1 MIFTLLALAYA
12 LWVFADR
19 LGMCY
24 VVLGAALLLAWAWW
38 ELRELPRPISR
49 PIANKELS
57 SVCFLLIDSV
67 ENPLFEQLLWWVLPR
82 GVCIKRFQH
91 RVMLR
96 DYTVV
101 YSWPPVDYYTSA
113 ERLLR
118 RALPDNFLVRHLLH
132 GFFHD
137 MPRGGMCPVDG
148 IKTGAGTTLFGFCDY
163 MSWFSSTKPYLY
175 ITTSNVLEMQDSD
188 NARLAEEASCKAD
201 GASTLPGG
209 TSDTATLRSCLR
221 PPKEAAQ
228 SDWPST
234 DSWSDMHDW
243 DSEIGDISS
252 GASARHLRAGLSRLL
267 ADTATAVLRKF
278 LAPPKK
284 RVRFVL
290 PTDDDQHD
298 SADAPNAEDGGQAP
312 RLESSSSL
320 VGRDS
325 PDDIFAVLVRWEIS
339 VNKFTPRR
347 YCLDCAMYRDELK
360 VAEHLMTS
368 TLEDF
373 QRHCARPEDHGDILL
388 SRKLSDAQFDAYK
401 AYCALGDKSQDH
413 ALTHC
418 EDYATPATTIR
429 RPFRVQ
435 PPSKPDAPA
444 TPGHTR
450 STASPV
456 TRTTPGRTQS
466 TAPLANTTMMAGR
479 TRPAAPP
486 VTRTAPGRT
495 RPAVPLKVITTPAP
509 SLVAAASTDTTAA
522 GHTQTTAPK
531 ANTTPVAHP
540 HVAAPPAPSNNDG
553 AADTVVLAN
562 STSTLPTST
571 MVDNALPANE
581 ATNADATPAN
591 ANSAGDS
598 TLPENNTSTPPA
610 SSTVDNAASVHITG
624 AAVKTS
630 SASNSSEP
638 PGNDSVGCSTPAKR
652 KRATDIPSQQD
663 IEEAFRRKEW
673 RPSRFGRC
681 PNSKRGRR
689 RQLRRNASL
698 FKNMARVPTQ
708 QRANS
713 TLRKRIAA
721 LVRRV
726 STNSGAVTG
735 CLSGDKPTRG
745 WLPGNKPPVTRAQT
759 AATLVDTT
767 TPAPSLVAAASTAST
782 TMSAP
787 SQTAAPPAT
796 LTTPASSQVAAAQAV
811 LTLAT
816 HAQTAATPAVTT
828 TPALAQ
834 TAATPQLTQRTIGMD
849 VDDPAQNIVPEL
861 YPAGQGAIGVGIAH
875 AAAQQ
880 QTPDTVDMDIEAPGQ
895 DVFVDNRPAVYNGIH
910 ALAPQ
915 PVDITLGMDV
925 DTTKERAVAELDP
938 AGQSAVVGDD
948 MRAPVQEQV
957 QGAPGMDVDVPP
969 QHVGAGIGMDPVDQ
983 GATAGG
989 LAQAPAPQPA
999 NSTLG
1004 MDVDATGQHAVAELD
1019 RVGRDTMRP
1028 FADWVV
1034 ARSARYATLRAY
1046 LRKMWQLDRA
1056 APYHVPTREQRRR
1069 LRRKW
1074 AEANNAAAQQHQQS
1088 TLGASTAAPTQH
1100 AAIDSEAVVGTSPA
1114 GQGAI
1119 EGDTAH
1125 ASPQQQPG
1133 PGIVNPADLP
1143 RATDGGQNND
1153 GLPDYEDPDDSSTSH
1168 YWVEQRRDFLD
1179 GPPDTDYDRAIERM
1193 FQVLVVDSLEDA
1205 RRNGVDNVGNL
1216 RELVVMPDDFIIRDY
1231 RAGHNESEEGYIDL
1245 PDEPIDEEYGPEAPA
1260 QGQAPNDANDG
1271 DYSDAESDALTVDT
1285 VLVPSDGEG
1294 EQ

>member
-1 MIFTLLALAYA
+1 
-12 LWVFADR
+12 
-19 LGMCY
+19 
-24 VVLGAALLLAWAWW
+24 
-38 ELRELPRPISR
+38 
-49 PIANKELS
+49 
-57 SVCFLLIDSV
+57 
-67 ENPLFEQLLWWVLPR
+67 
-82 GVCIKRFQH
+82 
-91 RVMLR
+91 
-96 DYTVV
+96 
-101 YSWPPVDYYTSA
+101 
-113 ERLLR
+113 
-118 RALPDNFLVRHLLH
+118 
-132 GFFHD
+132 
-137 MPRGGMCPVDG
+137 
-148 IKTGAGTTLFGFCDY
+148 
-163 MSWFSSTKPYLY
+163 
-175 ITTSNVLEMQDSD
+175 
-188 NARLAEEASCKAD
+188 
-201 GASTLPGG
+201 
-209 TSDTATLRSCLR
+209 
-221 PPKEAAQ
+221 
-228 SDWPST
+228 
-234 DSWSDMHDW
+234 
-243 DSEIGDISS
+243 
-252 GASARHLRAGLSRLL
+252 
-267 ADTATAVLRKF
+267 
-278 LAPPKK
+278 
-284 RVRFVL
+284 
-290 PTDDDQHD
+290 
-298 SADAPNAEDGGQAP
+298 
-312 RLESSSSL
+312 
-320 VGRDS
+320 
-325 PDDIFAVLVRWEIS
+325 
-339 VNKFTPRR
+339 
-347 YCLDCAMYRDELK
+347 
-360 VAEHLMTS
+360 
-368 TLEDF
+368 
-373 QRHCARPEDHGDILL
+373 
-388 SRKLSDAQFDAYK
+388 
-401 AYCALGDKSQDH
+401 
-413 ALTHC
+413 
-418 EDYATPATTIR
+418 
-429 RPFRVQ
+429 
-435 PPSKPDAPA
+435 
-444 TPGHTR
+444 
-450 STASPV
+450 
-456 TRTTPGRTQS
+456 
-466 TAPLANTTMMAGR
+466 
-479 TRPAAPP
+479 
-486 VTRTAPGRT
+486 
-495 RPAVPLKVITTPAP
+495 
-509 SLVAAASTDTTAA
+509 
-522 GHTQTTAPK
+522 
-531 ANTTPVAHP
+531 
-540 HVAAPPAPSNNDG
+540 
-553 AADTVVLAN
+553 
-562 STSTLPTST
+562 
-571 MVDNALPANE
+571 
-581 ATNADATPAN
+581 
-591 ANSAGDS
+591 
-598 TLPENNTSTPPA
+598 
-610 SSTVDNAASVHITG
+610 TVDNAASVHITG

-849 VDDPAQNIVPEL
+849 VDDPAQIIVPEL

-1034 ARSARYATLRAY
+1034 ARS
-1046 LRKMWQLDRA
+1046 
-1056 APYHVPTREQRRR
+1056 
-1069 LRRKW
+1069 
-1074 AEANNAAAQQHQQS
+1074 
-1088 TLGASTAAPTQH
+1088 ASTAAPTQH

>member
-1 MIFTLLALAYA
+1 MILTLLALAYA

-57 SVCFLLIDSV
+57 SVCFLLIDSA

-82 GVCIKRFQH
+82 RVCIKRFQH

-96 DYTVV
+96 DYTAV

-132 GFFHD
+132 GLFHD
-137 MPRGGMCPVDG
+137 MPRGGVCPVDG
-148 IKTGAGTTLFGFCDY
+148 IKTGAGTTLLGLCDY

-188 NARLAEEASCKAD
+188 NAGLAEEASCKAD

-209 TSDTATLRSCLR
+209 TPDAATLRSCLK
-221 PPKEAAQ
+221 PTKEAAQ

-267 ADTATAVLRKF
+267 ADTAAAVLRKF
-278 LAPPKK
+278 LAPPIK

-339 VNKFTPRR
+339 ANVFTPHR
-347 YCLDCAMYRDELK
+347 YCLDCAKYRDELK
-360 VAEHLMTS
+360 VAEHLTTS

-388 SRKLSDAQFDAYK
+388 SRKLSGAQFDAYK
-401 AYCALGDKSQDH
+401 AYCALGDTAQDH
-413 ALTHC
+413 ALTHY
-418 EDYATPATTIR
+418 EDYATPATAIR

-435 PPSKPDAPA
+435 PPSKPAA
-444 TPGHTR
+444 STTPGRTR
-450 STASPV
+450 LAASPM
-456 TRTTPGRTQS
+456 TRTTPGRTC
-466 TAPLANTTMMAGR
+466 
-479 TRPAAPP
+479 PAAPSM
-486 VTRTAPGRT
+486 TRTTPGRT
-495 RPAVPLKVITTPAP
+495 RLAAPSMTRTTSGRTQSAVPLEVITTPAP
-509 SLVAAASTDTTAA
+509 NLVAAASTDSTSAA
-522 GHTQTTAPK
+522 SYQ
-531 ANTTPVAHP
+531 
-540 HVAAPPAPSNNDG
+540 VAAPAPSNNDG
-553 AADTVVLAN
+553 AADTAVLAN
-562 STSTLPTST
+562 STSTPLTST

-591 ANSAGDS
+591 VNSAGDS

-630 SASNSSEP
+630 SASSTSEL
-638 PGNDSVGCSTPAKR
+638 PGNDSAGCSTPVKP
-652 KRATDIPSQQD
+652 KRATGNPSQQD
-663 IEEAFRRKEW
+663 IEEAFRWKKW
-673 RPSRFGRC
+673 RPSSFGRY

-689 RQLRRNASL
+689 RQLRRNASV
-698 FKNMARVPTQ
+698 FKNMAHVPTQ
-708 QRANS
+708 QRAHS
-713 TLRKRIAA
+713 TLHKRVAA

-726 STNSGAVTG
+726 STNSGSVTG

-759 AATLVDTT
+759 TAPLVDTT
-767 TPAPSLVAAASTAST
+767 MSAPSLVAAASTAST
-782 TMSAP
+782 AAHTQDAMPSAD
-787 SQTAAPPAT
+787 TIPPG
-796 LTTPASSQVAAAQAV
+796 PSQVAAAQAV
-811 LTLAT
+811 LAPPGPS
-816 HAQTAATPAVTT
+816 QTAASIADTT
-828 TPALAQ
+828 TTALTQTTAPQLAQ
-834 TAATPQLTQRTIGMD
+834 RAIGMD
-849 VDDPAQNIVPEL
+849 VDVPAQHVVAEL
-861 YPAGQGAIGVGIAH
+861 YPAGQGAIGGGIAH
-875 AAAQQ
+875 AAGQQ
-880 QTPDTVDMDIEAPGQ
+880 QMPDAVDMDIGVPGQ
-895 DVFVDNRPAVYNGIH
+895 GLFVDNRPAVYNGMH
-910 ALAPQ
+910 VPAPQ
-915 PVDITLGMDV
+915 PVDNILGMDV
-925 DTTKERAVAELDP
+925 DTTEQHAVAELYP
-938 AGQSAVVGDD
+938 AGQGAVLGDIV
-948 MRAPVQEQV
+948 RAAVQEQV
-957 QGAPGMDVDVPP
+957 QGAPGMDVD
-969 QHVGAGIGMDPVDQ
+969 Q
-983 GATAGG
+983 GTTTGG
-989 LAQAPAPQPA
+989 LAQEPAPQPA
-999 NSTLG
+999 NSTLD
-1004 MDVDATGQHAVAELD
+1004 MDVDATEQNAIAELD
-1019 RVGRDTMRP
+1019 RVGRDIIPP

-1046 LRKMWQLDRA
+1046 LRKMRQLDRA
-1056 APYHVPTREQRRR
+1056 APYDIPTREQRRR

-1074 AEANNAAAQQHQQS
+1074 AEANNAAAQQHSQS

-1100 AAIDSEAVVGTSPA
+1100 AASDSETVVGENPA

-1119 EGDTAH
+1119 KDDTAH
-1125 ASPQQQPG
+1125 APPQQQVR

-1143 RATDGGQNND
+1143 RATDGDHNDD
-1153 GLPDYEDPDDSSTSH
+1153 GLPDYEDPDDSSTAN

-1193 FQVLVVDSLEDA
+1193 FQVLVVVSLEDA

-1216 RELVVMPDDFIIRDY
+1216 QELVVMPDDFVIRDY
-1231 RAGHNESEEGYIDL
+1231 RAGHNESEEGYIVL
-1245 PDEPIDEEYGPEAPA
+1245 PDEPVDEEYGPEALA

-1271 DYSDAESDALTVDT
+1271 DYSDAESEALTVDT

>member
-1 MIFTLLALAYA
+1 
-12 LWVFADR
+12 
-19 LGMCY
+19 
-24 VVLGAALLLAWAWW
+24 
-38 ELRELPRPISR
+38 
-49 PIANKELS
+49 
-57 SVCFLLIDSV
+57 
-67 ENPLFEQLLWWVLPR
+67 
-82 GVCIKRFQH
+82 
-91 RVMLR
+91 
-96 DYTVV
+96 
-101 YSWPPVDYYTSA
+101 
-113 ERLLR
+113 
-118 RALPDNFLVRHLLH
+118 
-132 GFFHD
+132 
-137 MPRGGMCPVDG
+137 MPRGGVCPVDG
-148 IKTGAGTTLFGFCDY
+148 IKTRAGSTLFGICDY

-188 NARLAEEASCKAD
+188 NARLAEEALCKAD

-209 TSDTATLRSCLR
+209 TSDAATLRSCLR

-234 DSWSDMHDW
+234 DSWSSMHDW

-252 GASARHLRAGLSRLL
+252 GASAKHLRAWLSRLL
-267 ADTATAVLRKF
+267 ADTAAAVLRKF

-312 RLESSSSL
+312 RLESSPSL

-339 VNKFTPRR
+339 ANEFTPRR
-347 YCLDCAMYRDELK
+347 YCLDCAKYRDELK

-368 TLEDF
+368 TLEVF

-388 SRKLSDAQFDAYK
+388 SRKLSGAQFDAYK
-401 AYCALGDKSQDH
+401 AYCALGDTAQDH
-413 ALTHC
+413 ALTHY
-418 EDYATPATTIR
+418 EDYATPATAIR

-435 PPSKPDAPA
+435 PPSKPAA
-444 TPGHTR
+444 STTPSHTR
-450 STASPV
+450 SAVPPV

-466 TAPLANTTMMAGR
+466 
-479 TRPAAPP
+479 
-486 VTRTAPGRT
+486 
-495 RPAVPLKVITTPAP
+495 AVPIEVITTPAP
-509 SLVAAASTDTTAA
+509 TQVAAASTDSTSAA
-522 GHTQTTAPK
+522 SYQ
-531 ANTTPVAHP
+531 
-540 HVAAPPAPSNNDG
+540 VAAPPAPSNNDG

-562 STSTLPTST
+562 STSTPSTSS
-571 MVDNALPANE
+571 MVDNASPAN
-581 ATNADATPAN
+581 T
-591 ANSAGDS
+591 NSAGDS
-598 TLPENNTSTPPA
+598 TLPENTTSTPPA
-610 SSTVDNAASVHITG
+610 NSTVDNAASVHITG

-630 SASNSSEP
+630 SASSTSEP
-638 PGNDSVGCSTPAKR
+638 PGNDSAGCSTPAKR
-652 KRATDIPSQQD
+652 KPKRATGNPSQQD

-673 RPSRFGRC
+673 RPSSFGRY

-708 QRANS
+708 QRAHS

-759 AATLVDTT
+759 TAPLVDTT
-767 TPAPSLVAAASTAST
+767 MSAPSLVAAASTAST
-782 TMSAP
+782 AAHT
-787 SQTAAPPAT
+787 QTAAPPAT
-796 LTTPASSQVAAAQAV
+796 LTTPASSQVAMPLAAPPPPGPSQTATSNTDTTTAA
-811 LTLAT
+811 LT
-816 HAQTAATPAVTT
+816 QTAAPQ
-828 TPALAQ
+828 LAQ
-834 TAATPQLTQRTIGMD
+834 RAIGMD
-849 VDDPAQNIVPEL
+849 VDAPAQNIVAEL
-861 YPAGQGAIGVGIAH
+861 YPVGQGAIGVGIAH
-875 AAAQQ
+875 AAGQQ
-880 QTPDTVDMDIEAPGQ
+880 QMPDAVDMDIEVPGQ
-895 DVFVDNRPAVYNGIH
+895 GLFIDNGPAVNNGMH
-910 ALAPQ
+910 VPAPQ
-915 PVDITLGMDV
+915 PVDNILGMDV
-925 DTTKERAVAELDP
+925 NTTEERAVAEYYP
-938 AGQSAVVGDD
+938 AGQGAVVGDIV
-948 MRAPVQEQV
+948 RAAVQEQV

-969 QHVGAGIGMDPVDQ
+969 QHVDTNNGAGIGMGVDQ
-983 GATAGG
+983 GATTGG

-1004 MDVDATGQHAVAELD
+1004 MDVDATEQNAVAELD
-1019 RVGRDTMRP
+1019 RVGRDIIPP

-1046 LRKMWQLDRA
+1046 LRKMRQLDRA
-1056 APYHVPTREQRRR
+1056 APYDIPTREQRRR

-1074 AEANNAAAQQHQQS
+1074 AEANNAAAQQHSQS

-1100 AAIDSEAVVGTSPA
+1100 AASDSETVVGENPA

-1119 EGDTAH
+1119 EDDIAH
-1125 ASPQQQPG
+1125 APPQQQMR
-1133 PGIVNPADLP
+1133 PGIANPADLP
-1143 RATDGGQNND
+1143 RATDGDHNDD
-1153 GLPDYEDPDDSSTSH
+1153 GLPDYEDPDDSSTAN

-1179 GPPDTDYDRAIERM
+1179 GPPDTNYDRAIERM

-1231 RAGHNESEEGYIDL
+1231 RAGHNESEEGYIVL
-1245 PDEPIDEEYGPEAPA
+1245 PDEPVDEEYGPEAPA

-1271 DYSDAESDALTVDT
+1271 DYSDAESEALTVDT

>member
-1 MIFTLLALAYA
+1 
-12 LWVFADR
+12 
-19 LGMCY
+19 
-24 VVLGAALLLAWAWW
+24 
-38 ELRELPRPISR
+38 
-49 PIANKELS
+49 
-57 SVCFLLIDSV
+57 
-67 ENPLFEQLLWWVLPR
+67 
-82 GVCIKRFQH
+82 
-91 RVMLR
+91 
-96 DYTVV
+96 
-101 YSWPPVDYYTSA
+101 
-113 ERLLR
+113 
-118 RALPDNFLVRHLLH
+118 
-132 GFFHD
+132 
-137 MPRGGMCPVDG
+137 
-148 IKTGAGTTLFGFCDY
+148 
-163 MSWFSSTKPYLY
+163 
-175 ITTSNVLEMQDSD
+175 
-188 NARLAEEASCKAD
+188 
-201 GASTLPGG
+201 
-209 TSDTATLRSCLR
+209 
-221 PPKEAAQ
+221 
-228 SDWPST
+228 
-234 DSWSDMHDW
+234 
-243 DSEIGDISS
+243 
-252 GASARHLRAGLSRLL
+252 
-267 ADTATAVLRKF
+267 
-278 LAPPKK
+278 
-284 RVRFVL
+284 
-290 PTDDDQHD
+290 
-298 SADAPNAEDGGQAP
+298 
-312 RLESSSSL
+312 
-320 VGRDS
+320 
-325 PDDIFAVLVRWEIS
+325 
-339 VNKFTPRR
+339 
-347 YCLDCAMYRDELK
+347 
-360 VAEHLMTS
+360 
-368 TLEDF
+368 
-373 QRHCARPEDHGDILL
+373 
-388 SRKLSDAQFDAYK
+388 
-401 AYCALGDKSQDH
+401 
-413 ALTHC
+413 
-418 EDYATPATTIR
+418 
-429 RPFRVQ
+429 
-435 PPSKPDAPA
+435 
-444 TPGHTR
+444 
-450 STASPV
+450 
-456 TRTTPGRTQS
+456 
-466 TAPLANTTMMAGR
+466 
-479 TRPAAPP
+479 
-486 VTRTAPGRT
+486 
-495 RPAVPLKVITTPAP
+495 
-509 SLVAAASTDTTAA
+509 
-522 GHTQTTAPK
+522 
-531 ANTTPVAHP
+531 
-540 HVAAPPAPSNNDG
+540 
-553 AADTVVLAN
+553 
-562 STSTLPTST
+562 
-571 MVDNALPANE
+571 
-581 ATNADATPAN
+581 
-591 ANSAGDS
+591 
-598 TLPENNTSTPPA
+598 
-610 SSTVDNAASVHITG
+610 
-624 AAVKTS
+624 
-630 SASNSSEP
+630 
-638 PGNDSVGCSTPAKR
+638 
-652 KRATDIPSQQD
+652 
-663 IEEAFRRKEW
+663 
-673 RPSRFGRC
+673 
-681 PNSKRGRR
+681 
-689 RQLRRNASL
+689 
-698 FKNMARVPTQ
+698 MARVPTQ

-1125 ASPQQQPG
+1125 ASPQQQMR

-1143 RATDGGQNND
+1143 RATDGDQNND
-1153 GLPDYEDPDDSSTSH
+1153 GLPDYEDSDDSSTSH

-1245 PDEPIDEEYGPEAPA
+1245 PNEPVDEEYGPEAPA
-1260 QGQAPNDANDG
+1260 QGQAPNDADDG